1 MYAKPTEKKIGEI
14 CSKRNSKYRNSEHIF
29 NKYGNSKYI
38 FRGDIVISHNLL
50 ISSNYLY
57 LYNPL
62 LLMYL
67 GQFAQY
73 ICSVNI
79 GSRAWV
85 PKCMGSSN
93 IEILSISQ

>member
-1 MYAKPTEKKIGEI
+1 ME
-14 CSKRNSKYRNSEHIF
+14 
-29 NKYGNSKYI
+29 NSKYI
-38 FRGDIVISHNLL
+38 FRGDIVISVKLL
-50 ISSNYLY
+50 ISSNYLC

-62 LLMYL
+62 PLMYL

-85 PKCMGSSN
+85 PKTW
-93 IEILSISQ
+93 EVQTLKLHFEYFTISALK